1 MQSRVVASQN
11 MSIGSPARKK
21 AGKAGNTTARRRRNG
36 GHQDA
41 RSFLIAGFLALV
53 LASILVAIWVYVK
66 PLPVASSDPGS
77 RPQPSMADLEAKK
90 THSYWKVG
98 SSTYRHYITDTST
111 GEIVDVGT
119 ITVKEM
125 LEQGIE
131 VPGYSLPVKTQGGS
145 SGKSELAVRFQ
156 AIQDHLK

>member
-11 MSIGSPARKK
+11 MSIGSSARKK
-21 AGKAGNTTARRRRNG
+21 AGKPGSTSARRRRNG

-53 LASILVAIWVYVK
+53 AASALVAIWVYVK
-66 PLPVASSDPGS
+66 PFPVPSSGSDS
-77 RPQPSMADLEAKK
+77 RPPPSIADLEAKK

-98 SSTYRHYITDTST
+98 SSTYRHYITNAST
-111 GEIVDVGT
+111 GEIVDAGT
-119 ITVKEM
+119 ITVQEM

-131 VPGYSLPVKTQGGS
+131 VPGYSLPVKSSGGS

-156 AIQDHLK
+156 ALQDHLK